1 MAAHSRNADA
11 DGHAQAHGKLFLV
24 LEFCDA
30 GDLAGYLLRAK
41 GPVSEATAQHM
52 MRHIA
57 AALRVLRRFNVVHRD
72 LKPSNLLLCGGG
84 EVDLPTLKV
93 ADFGF
98 ARALATDVALAD
110 TLCGSPLYM
119 SPEVLSY
126 KSYDA
131 KVDLWSVGC
140 ILFELLTGATPFT
153 GANHVELL
161 RNIERVP
168 GAELPHDA
176 KVSDACRALVRGLL
190 RRAPV
195 ERMSYEELFNH
206 PFLLDSGAR
215 MSSGVELTDQPVSSS
230 DSPLSSG
237 TAVTTTEVLAA
248 HHSRRVVPAD
258 DDGAVDDSGF
268 VLVQSPA
275 TPSTMGAMT
284 HRGRPPPSPS
294 AGARSPRQGHS
305 PKAGGLLARGL
316 LTQPALT
323 SSPRAMLLPSA
334 PPPSAPLLPQQH
346 VARANNLQRCAGVLD
361 QLACERAADASPCEA
376 LSLYLL
382 ALQCVRGAAASLP
395 ACAGL
400 PGTPDGTRLARGG
413 DAILTRACALGQ
425 KLKADLPAD
434 AINSII
440 VPDAWPLTHAAAA
453 ALGCRGAGAELLGR
467 WHDAERCY
475 SRALCLF
482 HLMLHDGNSLQPS
495 AATPPLLLNA
505 AARSRLEATVA
516 ALGRRQ
522 KVCLAA
528 RELPAPGAG

>member
-1 MAAHSRNADA
+1 MVRHLAA
-11 DGHAQAHGKLFLV
+11 G
-24 LEFCDA
+24 
-30 GDLAGYLLRAK
+30 
-41 GPVSEATAQHM
+41 
-52 MRHIA
+52 
-57 AALRVLRRFNVVHRD
+57 LRVLRRLSIVHRD
-72 LKPSNLLLCGGG
+72 LKPSNLLLCGGKGG
-84 EVDLPTLKV
+84 ELPTLKV

-98 ARALATDVALAD
+98 ARALATEAALAD

-168 GAELPHDA
+168 GAELPQDA
-176 KVSDACRALVRGLL
+176 KVSTACRALVRGLL

-195 ERMSYEELFNH
+195 ERMSHEEFFNH
-206 PFLLDSGAR
+206 PFLVDC
-215 MSSGVELTDQPVSSS
+215 T
-230 DSPLSSG
+230 G
-237 TAVTTTEVLAA
+237 TAVVMTPQVLAA
-248 HHSRRVVPAD
+248 NHSRRVVPAD

-275 TPSTMGAMT
+275 TPSTLGAMA

-305 PKAGGLLARGL
+305 PKAGSLL
-316 LTQPALT
+316 
-323 SSPRAMLLPSA
+323 
-334 PPPSAPLLPQQH
+334 LLPQQH

-361 QLACERAADASPCEA
+361 QLACERAADATPCEA

-382 ALQCVRGAAASLP
+382 ALQCVRGAAAALP

-400 PGTPDGTRLARGG
+400 PGAPDGTRLARGG
-413 DAILTRACALGQ
+413 DAILARALALGH
-425 KLKADLPAD
+425 KLKAVLPAD
-434 AINSII
+434 AITSII

-453 ALGCRGAGAELLGR
+453 ALGCRGGGAELLGR

-482 HLMLHDGNSLQPS
+482 HLMLHDGNSLPPS
-495 AATPPLLLNA
+495 AATPPPMLTA
-505 AARSRLEATVA
+505 AARSRLEATVS
-516 ALGRRQ
+516 ALGRHH
-522 KVCLAA
+522 KACSAA